1 MIPVQNSLI
10 PIPIPIPATPEK
22 SDSDSRQHPK
32 SLIPI
37 PIPGQSGIIPESIP
51 IPESESCI
59 TGVNMYAQPSGHTK
73 IFVS

>member
-1 MIPVQNSLI
+1 MHENSRDGIEGEMSDSSSEIPDSD
-10 PIPIPIPATPEK
+10 

-59 TGVNMYAQPSGHTK
+59 TGRVIPM
-73 IFVS
+73 